1 MWICWNIIKSIPKN
15 NFYSEG
21 ILRQVFGI
29 THTRYVASKMQND
42 AFDNLVDTI
51 DEAFAGTDYLEIT
64 FYMFFSFKFYSA
76 EIMPDFANFYF
87 LIQFTLYKYDKNTA
101 Q

>member
-1 MWICWNIIKSIPKN
+1 MWPTIVKYSRLHMWICWNIIKSIQKKI
-15 NFYSEG
+15 YSEG

-51 DEAFAGTDYLEIT
+51 DEAFAGTDYLKIS
-64 FYMFFSFKFYSA
+64 FYMFFSFKFIVLKLY
-76 EIMPDFANFYF
+76 P
-87 LIQFTLYKYDKNTA
+87 TLQTFIF
-101 Q
+101 